1 MHEFSYNSWFLPKKG
16 KIIWNLLV
24 LNVIYYCILV
34 EGYGSKNLV
43 SGDYVKYKIDDFKM
57 EKVII
62 DQTILSNYSGIP
74 LRIQPLR

>member
-1 MHEFSYNSWFLPKKG
+1 M
-16 KIIWNLLV
+16 
-24 LNVIYYCILV
+24 YYCILV
-34 EGYGSKNLV
+34 DGYGSKNLV
-43 SGDYVKYKIDDFKM
+43 SGNYVKYKIDDFKM

>member
-1 MHEFSYNSWFLPKKG
+1 M
-16 KIIWNLLV
+16 V
-24 LNVIYYCILV
+24 LNKEWKNYLESFSPECYLHCILV
-34 EGYGSKNLV
+34 DGYGSKNLV